1 MRVHT
6 VCVCMDRYDTIYVQ
20 DLCMYGN
27 AKYQCLYSNTDIYC
41 IYIYV
46 YILYIYIYINMWRKK
61 NESKSFGKRGSHGH
75 HAWDDR
81 FWCPTF
87 FPIRH
92 FRDLNWRDLP
102 YTIFMAIIWL
112 YMVQYEY
119 LQFRYLKRPWI
130 PYLFFLELRL
140 CTCPTYSRS
149 LQGAAWLKRWHGGCL
164 KSGYG
169 YGSKDWW
176 PEIRWS
182 GWYFTHTRPK
192 KYGLAPRSSFFWP
205 TAKRRRDQTKE
216 KMQTLPVIVPSWHLE
231 RICTCRCSNNGE
243 AYPRRQG
250 SCRHLWRCRMHLTSS
265 NFASARFSIGKFW
278 SATSWWENYGN
289 KSPWPEFSDYNL
301 PKFPA
306 RGPEIVGSIRH
317 RLSSPLP
324 TLAVGHLLHL

>member
-1 MRVHT
+1 M
-6 VCVCMDRYDTIYVQ
+6 YVWKRKIPMSI
-20 DLCMYGN
+20 L
-27 AKYQCLYSNTDIYC
+27 KYR
-41 IYIYV
+41 
-46 YILYIYIYINMWRKK
+46 YIYIVYIYISICDARKWK
-61 NESKSFGKRGSHGH
+61 QKLRKAWQPWAPCLGWPFLVSHILPHSPFQG
-75 HAWDDR
+75 
-81 FWCPTF
+81 PK
-87 FPIRH
+87 
-92 FRDLNWRDLP
+92 LEGYWRDLP
-102 YTIFMAIIWL
+102 YTIFMATIWL
-112 YMVQYEY
+112 CMVQY

-205 TAKRRRDQTKE
+205 IAKRRRDQTKE

-265 NFASARFSIGKFW
+265 NFASARFYIGKFW
-278 SATSWWENYGN
+278 SATSWWENYRN
-289 KSPWPEFSDYNL
+289 KSLWPEFSDYNL
-301 PKFPA
+301 PKFP
-306 RGPEIVGSIRH
+306 GGLK
-317 RLSSPLP
+317 LSVP
-324 TLAVGHLLHL
+324 